1 MKTATISI
9 MMLFLISCGP
19 GAGTR
24 SVKQEVS
31 EEWIQLF
38 NGKDLT
44 GWDIKIKGYELN
56 NNYKSIFRVEDG
68 VMKVSFDSVE
78 KFNNE
83 FGHIFYKEP
92 FSRYKLRIEYR
103 FVGEQVPGGPA
114 WALRNS
120 GVMLHSQPAS
130 TMLLDQDFPVSISL
144 MIRRR

>member
-1 MKTATISI
+1 MKTAIISI
-9 MMLFLISCGP
+9 MMLLLISCGP
-19 GAGTR
+19 GTGTR

-31 EEWIQLF
+31 EDWIQLF

-68 VMKVSFDSVE
+68 IMKVRFDSVE

-83 FGHIFYKEP
+83 FGHIFYREP

-103 FVGEQVPGGPA
+103 FVGEQVA
-114 WALRNS
+114 
-120 GVMLHSQPAS
+120 
-130 TMLLDQDFPVSISL
+130 
-144 MIRRR
+144 